1 MKIGLVP
8 ANIGAPSGE
17 MMLGL
22 AQLAEQVGFE
32 SIWTFEHAIVPI
44 DYASKYPYAESGKMG
59 IDPDT
64 NLVDPFIALT
74 AIAARTQTIRLGT
87 GVNILPQANPLYV
100 AKQAASLDFVSNGR
114 LELGLGIGWLRE
126 EFQAAG
132 TPFERRG
139 ARFDDYMVALR
150 KVWSGDMVEHDS
162 DFIQW
167 SGFKSYPLPVQEGG
181 IPVIMGGS
189 KGKIYERIAK
199 YGDGWYIP
207 VNTAADAVPLI
218 EPLAAA
224 CEAVDRDPAS
234 VELTS
239 MWTAQGG
246 LEEVQAFADAGVER
260 LIVPLF
266 ALGQDP
272 VAGIGKLAEDII
284 SKV

>member
-1 MKIGLVP
+1 
-8 ANIGAPSGE
+8 
-17 MMLGL
+17 
-22 AQLAEQVGFE
+22 
-32 SIWTFEHAIVPI
+32 
-44 DYASKYPYAESGKMG
+44 
-59 IDPDT
+59 
-64 NLVDPFIALT
+64 
-74 AIAARTQTIRLGT
+74 
-87 GVNILPQANPLYV
+87 
-100 AKQAASLDFVSNGR
+100 
-114 LELGLGIGWLRE
+114 
-126 EFQAAG
+126 
-132 TPFERRG
+132 
-139 ARFDDYMVALR
+139 
-150 KVWSGDMVEHDS
+150 MVEHDS

-224 CEAVDRDPAS
+224 CEAVGRDPAS

-272 VAGIGKLAEDII
+272 VAGIGKLAEDIV